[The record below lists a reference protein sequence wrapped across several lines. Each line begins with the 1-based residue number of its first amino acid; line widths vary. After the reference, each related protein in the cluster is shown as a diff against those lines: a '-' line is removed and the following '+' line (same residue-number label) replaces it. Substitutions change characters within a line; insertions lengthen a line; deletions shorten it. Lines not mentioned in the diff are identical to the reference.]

1 MILSAC
7 ETNFA
12 FLCCGSTAGNP
23 AGTKWVLKMNQI
35 KKFGKMLSI
44 VLMLSMVMQL
54 ALPIHLTT
62 VANAAT
68 VAVNPKK
75 VTLDVGKTKALKVT
89 GTKVKAVWKSSN
101 VKVATVSKT
110 GLVTAKQAGKAT
122 ITATVKTKKYICI
135 VTVKDVKKNNP
146 LVDAAPFKAQAVT
159 SGAISYIFP
168 SNWNKT
174 ETEANGYKQVALI
187 PKSAETA
194 GKSSNIVMILSNLKS
209 PIDSATLESLY
220 KEVTTDALVSQF
232 AQAGMKVTIS
242 NLTVT
247 SYKTELGL
255 GYVTQYDLNYSG
267 LAMKQVI
274 YGIYTNKHFIQIT
287 VTDIN
292 DNLSPDV
299 KQVADYL
306 LKTIQVSE

>member
-1 MILSAC
+1 MLWQYRRQAV
-7 ETNFA
+7 
-12 FLCCGSTAGNP
+12 
-23 AGTKWVLKMNQI
+23 GTQWVLKMNQI

-168 SNWNKT
+168 SDWNKT
-174 ETEANGYKQVALI
+174 EAEANGYKQIALI
-187 PKSAETA
+187 PNSAKTA
-194 GKSSNIVMILSNLKS
+194 ENVSYIEILLADLSKPLDSN
-209 PIDSATLESLY
+209 TLEPIY
-220 KEVTTDALVSQF
+220 KALTTDSLVSQY
-232 AQAGMKVTIS
+232 AQLGMEVTVD
-242 NLTVT
+242 NLIVKP
-247 SYKTELGL
+247 YKTDLGL
-255 GYVTQYDLNYSG
+255 GYVVQFDLKNKGAAS
-267 LAMKQVI
+267 KQSI
-274 YGIYTNKHFIQIT
+274 YEIYTQKHFLQVL
-287 VTDIN
+287 VTDRN

>member
-1 MILSAC
+1 
-7 ETNFA
+7 
-12 FLCCGSTAGNP
+12 
-23 AGTKWVLKMNQI
+23 MNQL

-75 VTLDVGKTKALKVT
+75 VTLEVGKTKILKVT
-89 GTKVKAVWKSSN
+89 GTKVKAIWKSSN

-146 LVDAAPFKAQAVT
+146 LVNAAPFKAQAVT
-159 SGAISYIFP
+159 SGAISYIVP

-174 ETEANGYKQVALI
+174 ETEANGYKQIVLI
-187 PKSAETA
+187 PKTAEAA
-194 GKSSNIVMILSNLKS
+194 GKSSNIALILSNLKS

-232 AQAGMKVTIS
+232 AQAGMEVTIS
-242 NLTVT
+242 NLTVN

-267 LAMKQVI
+267 TAMKQVI